1 MSSPWAGFEIW
12 TNLGSWRCWLQ
23 TATCS
28 LLGSCSL
35 VAEARVLRTLGLYLA
50 ARPLQDA
57 WRQQMEENLKGLLA
71 VQLSGLA
78 APAATAVEEAE
89 SKKSLRTGAVGH
101 TCPQSPAQQ
110 CVEHDQQK
118 CSGSTGAAFLV
129 PTCPAWFAIRE
140 LVQGRQTQR
149 HPLLSCLSLN
159 TAAVLCTFLSL
170 ECKQKIP
177 VRGLHYKSHFFPGAG
192 SVLTEH
198 PQLWILSVWLQ
209 GLLFSG

>member
-1 MSSPWAGFEIW
+1 MSSPWAGCESW
-12 TNLGSWRCWLQ
+12 TNLGSWRCWLH

-57 WRQQMEENLKGLLA
+57 WRQQMEKNLKGLLA

-118 CSGSTGAAFLV
+118 CSGSHRCCLPCSHLPSLIHHQGACAGQTDPKASFAFLSV
-129 PTCPAWFAIRE
+129 TKHCCS
-140 LVQGRQTQR
+140 LVYLFIPWVQAE
-149 HPLLSCLSLN
+149 N
-159 TAAVLCTFLSL
+159 T
-170 ECKQKIP
+170 
-177 VRGLHYKSHFFPGAG
+177 R
-192 SVLTEH
+192 
-198 PQLWILSVWLQ
+198 
-209 GLLFSG
+209 